1 MGRKSHTQTLYCS
14 MNGILVGELRYRRAE
29 LSFEYD
35 NTWINRSGSRALSQ
49 SLPMGASLDN
59 QAVEAYFDN
68 LLPDNINIRRNIVS
82 RLGAKST
89 ATFDLLESIGRDC
102 VGAIALSKTPPDG
115 LLPPLEIQPYNEH
128 EIATLIKNTRISNTL
143 GMQYDEDFR
152 ISLAGAQ
159 EKTALT
165 WLNNQW
171 YKPLGKTPTTHI
183 LKPPIHHHEAMNIDF
198 STSVDN
204 EWFCLRFMKELG
216 MPVAN
221 ANIAQFDDERVL
233 VVERFDR
240 KIIAESII
248 RLPQEDFCQALGRLS
263 DNKYEE
269 HGGPNARDIMELLSL
284 SLEPIQDRT
293 LFMKSQVVFWLLA
306 GIDGHAKNFSVFL
319 QEKGFCLTPF
329 YDVMSAY
336 PYFGQGN
343 IQRQKIKM
351 AMKVHS
357 KNTHYRW
364 SRIQA
369 RHWLS
374 HAKYLSYPEKEIK
387 QILEELCDTVPNAL
401 MKASE
406 SASSLFVQQVGEAIT
421 KGTNICVE
429 KMERQLKTSANV
441 FI

>member
-14 MNGILVGELRYRRAE
+14 MNGILVGELHYRRNE
-29 LSFEYD
+29 LSFEYHP
-35 NTWINRSGSRALSQ
+35 TWLERRGSRALSQ
-49 SLPMGASLDN
+49 SLPMGASLNN

-68 LLPDNINIRRNIVS
+68 LLPDNIKIRRNIVD

-89 ATFDLLESIGRDC
+89 STFDLLESIGRDC
-102 VGAIALSKTPPDG
+102 VGAIALSKTPPTG
-115 LLPPLEIQPYNEH
+115 AQSSVELIPCSEH
-128 EIATLIKNTRISNTL
+128 DIAMLIKNTRITNTL
-143 GMQYDEDFR
+143 GMQNEEDFR

-165 WLNNQW
+165 WWDNQW
-171 YKPLGKTPTTHI
+171 HKPKNQTPTTHI
-183 LKPPIHHHEAMNIDF
+183 LKPPILHHESMNIDL

-204 EWFCLRFMKELG
+204 EWFCLQFMHQLG
-216 MPVAN
+216 MPVAK
-221 ANIAQFDDERVL
+221 AEIQQFEDERVL
-233 VVERFDR
+233 IVKRFDR
-240 KIIAESII
+240 KVVDPSIL

-269 HGGPNARDIMELLSL
+269 HGGPSAFEIMELLSL
-284 SLEPIQDRT
+284 SLEPLEDRY

-306 GIDGHAKNFSVFL
+306 AIDGHAKNFSIFL
-319 QEKGFCLTPF
+319 QANGFRLTPF

-364 SRIQA
+364 NRISA
-369 RHWLS
+369 HHWLN
-374 HAKYLSYPEKEIK
+374 HATHLRYPKAEIE
-387 QILEELCDTVPNAL
+387 QILQELCETVPNAL
-401 MKASE
+401 LKTSEAASE
-406 SASSLFVQQVGEAIT
+406 LFNHQVGDAISH
-421 KGTNICVE
+421 GTNACVE
-429 KMERQLKTSANV
+429 KLKRQLAL
-441 FI
+441 I